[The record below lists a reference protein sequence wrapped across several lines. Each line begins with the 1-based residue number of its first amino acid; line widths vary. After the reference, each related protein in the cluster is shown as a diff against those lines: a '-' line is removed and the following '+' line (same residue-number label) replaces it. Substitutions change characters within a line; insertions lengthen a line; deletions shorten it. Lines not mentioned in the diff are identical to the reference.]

1 MIQVKDNDVA
11 GHEPAA
17 HGAARSEGPAWLR
30 RLGLAPVLGYLSRLG
45 RAFVRLPVLVERQQ
59 QLIEQQQLIAKL
71 QAHAQTQ
78 AQTQM
83 EQMQDALTELTAAM
97 TAQQQLTE
105 ALRHEQQIATDAHRE
120 FLIHEQRVIVETQ
133 KAVLEELRE
142 QLRELSVEQG
152 RVREELAAEVRR
164 RQSQP
169 DEARRSVDE
178 KA

>member
-1 MIQVKDNDVA
+1 MIEVKDNDVA

-17 HGAARSEGPAWLR
+17 HGAARSEGPVWLQ
-30 RLGLAPVLGYLSRLG
+30 RLGHAPVLGYLLRLG
-45 RAFVRLPVLVERQQ
+45 YAFVRLPVIVERQQ
-59 QLIEQQQLIAKL
+59 QLIEQQQLIANL
-71 QAHAQTQ
+71 QAQ

-83 EQMQDALTELTAAM
+83 EQMQDALTELTAAI
-97 TAQQQLTE
+97 TVQQQLTE

-142 QLRELSVEQG
+142 QLRELSEEQG
-152 RVREELAAEVRR
+152 HVRAALAAEVRR

>member
-1 MIQVKDNDVA
+1 MIEVKDNDVA

-17 HGAARSEGPAWLR
+17 HGAARGEGAAWLQ
-30 RLGLAPVLGYLSRLG
+30 RLDHAPVLGYLSRLV
-45 RAFVRLPVLVERQQ
+45 RALVRLPVFVQQQQ

-71 QAHAQTQ
+71 QAQ

-83 EQMQDALTELTAAM
+83 EQMQDALTELTAAI

-105 ALRHEQQIATDAHRE
+105 ALRHEHHIATDAHRE

-142 QLRELSVEQG
+142 QLRELSEEQE

-164 RQSQP
+164 PQSQP
-169 DEARRSVDE
+169 DEPSRSVDE